1 MTDIAAGTDRPGLS
15 AEWLRRR
22 LSRAADRGGSAVTV
36 RHDAENRFEPFPLTD
51 MQQAYW
57 LGRSSDLAGG
67 GTMQMYQEFTGALLD
82 VDRLERAWNRLIDRH
97 DMLRAVATADGRQ
110 RVLKVVPQQHIE
122 RIDLSDRSA
131 AERDATLEAMR
142 ERMLGETP
150 PLDAWPQ
157 SRLAYA
163 VLERGGATGGGCGRL
178 FMRLDMWCFDGRSF
192 QIVIEDLATLY
203 TAENAVLPR
212 TAVEFR
218 DYVTALQAFE
228 QSAEFERAL
237 TWWRDRLATLPPPPS
252 LPYEQALPAEG
263 RARFRRVDMTLTS
276 EQTAAL
282 KTAAQGHGL
291 GLPAVMATVYAQTL
305 SRWSGQTHFTLNVPR
320 FNRPDWHGDLND
332 VVGEFASFSL
342 LEVELSA
349 SWRFCDTARQL
360 QEQLWT
366 DLGHSAVSGVRLLRE
381 LARHRG
387 TMETAAMPVV
397 FTTMPERRSTE
408 AAALEQA
415 IGAFGTITY
424 SLTGTPQVWLDN
436 QYFELG
442 GALHCNWDAVD
453 GLFPDGVLDD
463 MFGHYR
469 GLLTALA
476 TDPEAWQRVETPD
489 LPDRQL
495 AVRRQVNNRPW
506 AMPAGSLLAEMA
518 AHAHRNPAAFA
529 IADGDRI
536 ISRGELS
543 RAVGAVARRLRDHG
557 VRPGDVVAVYA
568 PRGWRLIAAALGIFA
583 AGAVYMPLDVD
594 SPPARRAAMI
604 DNARP
609 KLILSGFEGHLTDG
623 TPVPTV
629 DLTSVI
635 ETARADD
642 ALPGLCP
649 DDKAL
654 AAIIHTSGSTG
665 TPKGVMVPW
674 SALSHVVRYTN
685 QRFGLA
691 ENDRAVMATSCHHD
705 LSLYDLLGPL
715 AAGGGLITLDP
726 AQALDPAH
734 WLARAVAGGAT
745 FWNSVPRLAEAL
757 VDHIEQHPD
766 RPTPPMRRFVLGG
779 DFVPSDLPARL
790 FARWPNLAVTTI
802 GGPTETTIWNIM
814 HDVPRTYEVGARI
827 PYGTPIPGCA
837 YRILDA
843 AGRDCPDWVV
853 GEMACGGASLTDGY
867 INMPTETAQRYVRA
881 ADTGERLY
889 LTGDRGRYRPDGSI
903 EILGRMDAQLNVGGY
918 RTEPAEVE
926 AAIERHPQIKTAVVV
941 AQQNGAG
948 PQLCAFVTLAD
959 GTVLDEAAL
968 RAHCAD
974 LLPPALVPKIWH
986 SLDQLPLTGN
996 GKVDRKALQ
1005 SLPVA
1010 PAQTAVGGQGPS
1022 TPLEQF
1028 LATLWAATLDTA
1040 VTDIDRNFFADGGDS
1055 IGATRMLNR
1064 IEQDIGPRLS
1074 IGAFFAGPT
1083 IRGLATEVLR
1093 LIATQVANSPPQL
1106 ASLTIEDLARLART
1120 SGADAERFP
1129 TADRDDLVLSWAQE
1143 RLWFLDRLEPGKA
1156 IYIMPFCTA
1165 IQGPLSVD
1173 GLQRA
1178 VHDVARRHEPLRMV
1192 FPAVDAADGGAQLRI
1207 LEDPQV
1213 PFRYEDLSAVAE
1225 PAQAA
1230 AWTTMVRTESA
1241 RPFDLTT
1248 EPPFRVCLAKLGPDR
1263 HALCCT
1269 FHHIAF
1275 DGWSIGLFNR
1285 DLFAAYERRIK
1296 GEMPN
1301 WSPVASYA
1309 DYALWQKTRLDET
1322 ALAGE
1327 ADWWRERLA
1336 AFAPLS
1342 PSGDFLPSSERA
1354 YAGANVTFALPK
1366 AVMTAV
1372 EALARQTDATANI
1385 VLLAAFAAAIG
1396 RFEQQSRFVI
1406 GASTAGRDHPATE
1419 AMIGFFI
1426 KNLPVR
1432 ADLQDRIGFRQF
1444 VGRMKDE
1451 FIEGLDHLDIP
1462 FQHLVAAL
1470 APDRKPNRN
1479 PLYQVAFTF
1488 ENAPRE
1494 RAAVAGLDLTDLPA
1508 EPAASHLDLDVLV
1521 WPTAEG
1527 AVCNAIYSA
1536 DIFRRETV
1544 EQLCAAFRAFLE
1556 AGLANPETAIQSLP
1570 LADAG
1575 IAKKAAHLAGPSE
1588 LGGVETVWG
1597 LVEGGL
1603 RGLSSALEGEAGGT
1617 LASGPALL
1625 ERAAALDARLGAA
1638 GVVDGQPVA
1647 VLLDPGVDYAAA
1659 VLACLRRASPYAL
1672 LDPLLPA
1679 AAVAERLAAAGLT
1692 ALIAP
1697 PDRLDALAEAR
1708 GPAGVAGRDNRFVG
1722 LAPDA
1727 PADAPAGDHPPPP
1740 PRPAAD
1746 PDQPLLMV
1754 WTSGSTGSPKTPVLT
1769 QRGLRNRLLWDR
1781 TAFPR
1786 EPRPRA
1792 LLKTSPAFVDSVAE
1806 LLQPFVDGFPA
1817 VVPDP
1822 DDARAPSALLRL
1834 LHTAGPTRLVLT
1846 PSLLR
1851 ALLDAADDAEGA
1863 AEHDRDTDDAPTGTP
1878 WPLYRLH
1885 LSGEPLA
1892 ADLLPRLRP
1901 RLRPDAVVLNLYG
1914 AAEVTADVTAE
1925 TLDLNPGDLR
1935 PGAHRLAIGTPLP
1948 GCQVWLLDPDRR
1960 PVPPGAVGEMHIAG
1974 AALAAGYHRAPAL
1987 TDRAFFPWTDPDGRP
2002 LRLYATGDLAR
2013 LTDDHRLLPLGRKD
2027 AQIKRHGVRI
2037 EPAEIEARLLD
2048 LPDIRAALVTT
2059 VPRQSDDRHTQ
2070 APALVAYLEPAS
2082 TAPDD
2087 DARQDHWRRVYD
2099 QSYQTLADDAGTARH
2114 ILDDFRIWRSA
2125 VDGAAIPADHMRAWV
2140 DHICSLVRE
2149 RPADRLVEVGCG
2161 QGLLLGRLA
2170 PEHPIY
2176 LGTDISDQALAC
2188 VDRLRQADTA
2198 LAHVRTLRQPADR
2211 PIPHP
2216 LIPDGGFDVA
2226 LLSSVVQYFPGPDY
2240 LLRTLCALLPAMA
2253 TGGRLILADLRG
2265 RHLAP
2270 LLAADILRHRAD
2282 DALDPAALRRRRDQL
2297 LAQEPELLVDPRY
2310 FAALGRRLPRLAA
2323 VDARPRPGPQ
2333 LNELTRYRYD
2343 IVLHLDHPPAADT
2356 PATPATAWAGRN
2368 ALNAALARKPAALRV
2383 RAIPQQRLAGAAR
2396 AHALLD
2402 DPDLQDA
2409 ADWRR
2414 RIDQDQNPPTG
2425 DPDRAGLDPAEL
2437 TALAEAAGYRALVRL
2452 DLNGDPGQLDLLC
2465 RPADRTSPDPA
2476 ALAVTPT
2483 DRDPHPDWI
2492 ANPYDAAAAG
2502 DLTQRA
2508 KHHLRLTLPPA
2519 FIPDH
2524 LITVQH
2530 WPKSNSQ
2537 KILTH
2542 KLPKPDAID
2551 SVNVKP
2557 PATDTER
2564 VVAAI
2569 WTELLDGQRDVEASF
2584 FEVGGNSLLLAEVH
2598 QRLVQR
2604 IGHRFPLIEL
2614 FRHPTIRSQAAYL
2627 DGDQAT
2633 VAKAAEAGRRRAERR
2648 RRARPKVHQ

>member
-1 MTDIAAGTDRPGLS
+1 MNKPSPILDAFPATPLQLGMLYHGLVAPDSAVFLQHYSMVVTGPLDVDAFAEAWRRVAGRHASLCSSFHWQGLDQCLQVVSRAAKLPVHREDWRADAPAS
-15 AEWLRRR
+15 HEAR
-22 LSRAADRGGSAVTV
+22 LSRLVAADRQVPFNLERPPLARLLIVKLANE
-36 RHDAENRFEPFPLTD
+36 RHFVIIALHHVIADGWSLNVAMDEVAALYAE
-51 MQQAYW
+51 AA
-57 LGRSSDLAGG
+57 LGRPANLPPAPSFRSYAAWLRK
-67 GTMQMYQEFTGALLD
+67 LD
-82 VDRLERAWNRLIDRH
+82 
-97 DMLRAVATADGRQ
+97 M
-110 RVLKVVPQQHIE
+110 
-122 RIDLSDRSA
+122 RSA
-131 AERDATLEAMR
+131 
-142 ERMLGETP
+142 
-150 PLDAWPQ
+150 
-157 SRLAYA
+157 
-163 VLERGGATGGGCGRL
+163 
-178 FMRLDMWCFDGRSF
+178 
-192 QIVIEDLATLY
+192 
-203 TAENAVLPR
+203 
-212 TAVEFR
+212 
-218 DYVTALQAFE
+218 QAFW
-228 QSAEFERAL
+228 Q
-237 TWWRDRLATLPPPPS
+237 DRLATAVPCRLPMRRSMQSQNDATDKDRPEDLAYGTSRLDAADTATMLQAAREMGITSATLVQGAWALVLARYERQDRVLFGVSTASRPASIPGIDRIFGPLMAV
-252 LPYEQALPAEG
+252 LPCNVEIDDRLSVRDWLAAMQRDQLTAREFDYLSPADHQQLAGLSPRDEFLNTMLIVEDMPA
-263 RARFRRVDMTLTS
+263 ARSSVWDD
-276 EQTAAL
+276 
-282 KTAAQGHGL
+282 L
-291 GLPAVMATVYAQTL
+291 GI
-305 SRWSGQTHFTLNVPR
+305 GFTLYDAYERTAYPLNMFVFPGDSYLFR
-320 FNRPDWHGDLND
+320 LNYDRRQFSPDAIDQ
-332 VVGEFASFSL
+332 L
-342 LEVELSA
+342 LAQMTNL
-349 SWRFCDTARQL
+349 C
-360 QEQLWT
+360 
-366 DLGHSAVSGVRLLRE
+366 
-381 LARHRG
+381 
-387 TMETAAMPVV
+387 
-397 FTTMPERRSTE
+397 
-408 AAALEQA
+408 
-415 IGAFGTITY
+415 
-424 SLTGTPQVWLDN
+424 
-436 QYFELG
+436 
-442 GALHCNWDAVD
+442 
-453 GLFPDGVLDD
+453 
-463 MFGHYR
+463 
-469 GLLTALA
+469 
-476 TDPEAWQRVETPD
+476 
-489 LPDRQL
+489 RQL
-495 AVRRQVNNRPW
+495 A
-506 AMPAGSLLAEMA
+506 G
-518 AHAHRNPAAFA
+518 
-529 IADGDRI
+529 
-536 ISRGELS
+536 
-543 RAVGAVARRLRDHG
+543 
-557 VRPGDVVAVYA
+557 
-568 PRGWRLIAAALGIFA
+568 
-583 AGAVYMPLDVD
+583 
-594 SPPARRAAMI
+594 
-604 DNARP
+604 
-609 KLILSGFEGHLTDG
+609 
-623 TPVPTV
+623 
-629 DLTSVI
+629 
-635 ETARADD
+635 
-642 ALPGLCP
+642 
-649 DDKAL
+649 KA
-654 AAIIHTSGSTG
+654 
-665 TPKGVMVPW
+665 
-674 SALSHVVRYTN
+674 
-685 QRFGLA
+685 
-691 ENDRAVMATSCHHD
+691 
-705 LSLYDLLGPL
+705 
-715 AAGGGLITLDP
+715 
-726 AQALDPAH
+726 
-734 WLARAVAGGAT
+734 
-745 FWNSVPRLAEAL
+745 
-757 VDHIEQHPD
+757 D
-766 RPTPPMRRFVLGG
+766 RP
-779 DFVPSDLPARL
+779 
-790 FARWPNLAVTTI
+790 
-802 GGPTETTIWNIM
+802 
-814 HDVPRTYEVGARI
+814 
-827 PYGTPIPGCA
+827 
-837 YRILDA
+837 
-843 AGRDCPDWVV
+843 
-853 GEMACGGASLTDGY
+853 
-867 INMPTETAQRYVRA
+867 
-881 ADTGERLY
+881 
-889 LTGDRGRYRPDGSI
+889 
-903 EILGRMDAQLNVGGY
+903 
-918 RTEPAEVE
+918 
-926 AAIERHPQIKTAVVV
+926 
-941 AQQNGAG
+941 
-948 PQLCAFVTLAD
+948 
-959 GTVLDEAAL
+959 
-968 RAHCAD
+968 
-974 LLPPALVPKIWH
+974 
-986 SLDQLPLTGN
+986 
-996 GKVDRKALQ
+996 
-1005 SLPVA
+1005 
-1010 PAQTAVGGQGPS
+1010 
-1022 TPLEQF
+1022 
-1028 LATLWAATLDTA
+1028 
-1040 VTDIDRNFFADGGDS
+1040 
-1055 IGATRMLNR
+1055 
-1064 IEQDIGPRLS
+1064 LS
-1074 IGAFFAGPT
+1074 
-1083 IRGLATEVLR
+1083 E
-1093 LIATQVANSPPQL
+1093 
-1106 ASLTIEDLARLART
+1106 
-1120 SGADAERFP
+1120 
-1129 TADRDDLVLSWAQE
+1129 
-1143 RLWFLDRLEPGKA
+1143 
-1156 IYIMPFCTA
+1156 
-1165 IQGPLSVD
+1165 
-1173 GLQRA
+1173 
-1178 VHDVARRHEPLRMV
+1178 
-1192 FPAVDAADGGAQLRI
+1192 
-1207 LEDPQV
+1207 
-1213 PFRYEDLSAVAE
+1213 
-1225 PAQAA
+1225 
-1230 AWTTMVRTESA
+1230 
-1241 RPFDLTT
+1241 
-1248 EPPFRVCLAKLGPDR
+1248 VCLSEGDARSAKL
-1263 HALCCT
+1263 C
-1269 FHHIAF
+1269 
-1275 DGWSIGLFNR
+1275 
-1285 DLFAAYERRIK
+1285 
-1296 GEMPN
+1296 
-1301 WSPVASYA
+1301 
-1309 DYALWQKTRLDET
+1309 
-1322 ALAGE
+1322 
-1327 ADWWRERLA
+1327 
-1336 AFAPLS
+1336 
-1342 PSGDFLPSSERA
+1342 
-1354 YAGANVTFALPK
+1354 
-1366 AVMTAV
+1366 
-1372 EALARQTDATANI
+1372 
-1385 VLLAAFAAAIG
+1385 
-1396 RFEQQSRFVI
+1396 
-1406 GASTAGRDHPATE
+1406 
-1419 AMIGFFI
+1419 
-1426 KNLPVR
+1426 
-1432 ADLQDRIGFRQF
+1432 
-1444 VGRMKDE
+1444 
-1451 FIEGLDHLDIP
+1451 
-1462 FQHLVAAL
+1462 
-1470 APDRKPNRN
+1470 
-1479 PLYQVAFTF
+1479 
-1488 ENAPRE
+1488 
-1494 RAAVAGLDLTDLPA
+1494 
-1508 EPAASHLDLDVLV
+1508 
-1521 WPTAEG
+1521 
-1527 AVCNAIYSA
+1527 
-1536 DIFRRETV
+1536 
-1544 EQLCAAFRAFLE
+1544 
-1556 AGLANPETAIQSLP
+1556 
-1570 LADAG
+1570 
-1575 IAKKAAHLAGPSE
+1575 GPSE
-1588 LGGVETVWG
+1588 LGGFETVWG
-1597 LVEGGL
+1597 LVEDGL
-1603 RGLSSALEGEAGGT
+1603 RGLSSALEGEADGT

-2542 KLPKPDAID
+2542 KLPKPDFDKRSRPFIE
-2551 SVNVKP
+2551 P
-2557 PATDTER
+2557 IGQTEKQL
-2564 VVAAI
+2564 A
-2569 WTELLDGQRDVEASF
+2569 ELWCKVLGKADIGRDDDF
-2584 FEVGGNSLLLAEVH
+2584 FESSGNSLLLTQLSFSIGKSFGIKFPLRTAFAAPTLADMARHIDAIIAGDGAAPDDGHATVIAGDTRLGDTITANSGPRPDMWPRTPATVFHSGPGGFLAHWILRRLLSDPALTVIYLGAGRDTAES
-2598 QRLVQR
+2598 QR
-2604 IGHRFPLIEL
+2604 IIAQEWAALGLGQPGALERLEILPGALDQPRLGLSPDVWDDLAERADVLFHAGIRLNMAEPYGQLRAANVLGTREMLRLSMHRRPKPLHAVGSYAIIDHGVADRDGLSVGEDTKLTAFQGLESDYRKTRWVSETMMRRAAGRGLPVSIHRITPLCGDSVGGLIDPGEITWRLARAMIVTGGVPESRRPLDLLPIDVGVDAMIALARDPDNRPGVTHIIGDRSMTWADMGHALRALGHDIAIMPPAAWYDRLRTWVESHPEDTSLGGLWPLINQNAEDH
-2614 FRHPTIRSQAAYL
+2614 RHFFAVDGARTRDRLSVLGIDLAPAGIADLIRTLRYL
-2627 DGDQAT
+2627 TD
-2633 VAKAAEAGRRRAERR
+2633 RRSLPEPSTKGA
-2648 RRARPKVHQ
+2648 